1 MTHSRLIGVG
11 AFVIG
16 GILLFAVGLF
26 MIGNRRMLFVDR
38 FQVDAEFAKVT
49 GLQKGAIVRVSGMD
63 AGEVETI
70 RVPANPSSRF
80 RVQMRVREDLHH
92 LVRTDS
98 VATIQTDGL
107 VGNNFIQI
115 EIGTDKAPVAAAG
128 TLIQSREPFDF
139 AALMEQASATV
150 KTLDATVVQLR
161 GDVEEAL
168 GAITDT
174 AQQASAIIDDV
185 GDDVK
190 AITSNGQKIA
200 KDISTVTAEISAGRG
215 TMGKLVKDDELYTRA
230 AAISKEAQATV
241 VQMRKTIEE
250 ARKTME
256 GLNTN
261 LGGKNGAMQGMT
273 SDLRQTMS
281 YAREAMADL
290 AENTESLKRS
300 FLFRGMFK
308 GRGFYDLDSISSTEY
323 RGGEFAGKNRVPL
336 RIWLDA
342 SVLFAAGADGSEEL
356 TPEGRQRLDSAMA
369 TFLKYPAKQ
378 MPFMIEGYARAV
390 TTDAAH
396 LKSATRA
403 VVVRDYL
410 VRRFALNPNTTGLMP
425 LGLEAEESPR
435 GDGTWDGVGL
445 TLWMRR
451 DLFAAPGTRAVSAT
465 R

>member
-1 MTHSRLIGVG
+1 MTYTRLIGVG
-11 AFVIG
+11 VFVIG
-16 GILLFAVGLF
+16 GILLFAIGLF

-92 LVRTDS
+92 LVRADS

-115 EIGTDKAPVAAAG
+115 EIGTDKSPVAASG
-128 TLIQSREPFDF
+128 SLIQSREPFDF

-150 KTLDATVVQLR
+150 KTLDATIVQLR

-174 AQQASAIIDDV
+174 AQQASAVIEGV

-190 AITSNGQKIA
+190 SITSNGQRIA
-200 KDISTVTAEISAGRG
+200 KDIQTVTSEITAGRG

-230 AAISKEAQATV
+230 TSIAKEAEATV
-241 VQMRKTIEE
+241 TQMRKTIEQ
-250 ARKTME
+250 ARVTME
-256 GLNTN
+256 GLNAN
-261 LGGKNGAMQGMT
+261 LGGKDGAMQGMT
-273 SDLRQTMS
+273 SDLRETMT
-281 YAREAMADL
+281 YAREAMSDL

-300 FLFRGMFK
+300 FLFRGLFR
-308 GRGFYDLDSISSTEY
+308 GRGFYDLDGIAPEEY

-342 SVLFAAGADGSEEL
+342 AVLFTPGKDGNEEL
-356 TPEGRQRLDSAMA
+356 TPAGRQRLDSAMA
-369 TFLKYPAKQ
+369 TFLQYPTKQ
-378 MPFMIEGYARAV
+378 LPFMIEGYAREA
-390 TTDAAH
+390 TTDAAY

-403 VVVRDYL
+403 VIVRDYL
-410 VRRFALNPNTTGLMP
+410 VRRFSLNPNTTGLMP
-425 LGLEAEESPR
+425 LGLQAEDSPR
-435 GDGTWDGVGL
+435 GDGTWEGVGL

-451 DLFAAPGTRAVSAT
+451 DLFAAPGTRAVSA
-465 R
+465 RP

>member
-1 MTHSRLIGVG
+1 MTHTRLIGVG

-16 GILLFAVGLF
+16 GILLFAIGLF

-38 FQVDAEFAKVT
+38 FQVDTEFAKVT

-70 RVPANPSSRF
+70 HVPTNPGARF

-92 LVRTDS
+92 LVRSDS
-98 VATIQTDGL
+98 IATIQTDGL

-115 EIGTDKAPVAAAG
+115 EIGTEKSPVAAAG
-128 TLIQSREPFDF
+128 SLIQSREPFDF
-139 AALMEQASATV
+139 AALMTQASETV
-150 KTLDATVVQLR
+150 KTLDATIVQLR

-174 AQQASAIIDDV
+174 AQQASTIIEDV

-190 AITSNGQKIA
+190 SITSNGQKIA
-200 KDISTVTAEISAGRG
+200 QDIRLVTAEVSAGRG
-215 TMGKLVKDDELYTRA
+215 TVGKLVKDDELYQRGA
-230 AAISKEAQATV
+230 LIAKEAERTV
-241 VQMRKTIEE
+241 AEMRKTIEQ
-250 ARKTME
+250 ARVTME

-273 SDLRQTMS
+273 TDLRQTMS
-281 YAREAMADL
+281 YAREAMADM

-300 FLFRGMFK
+300 FLFRGLFR
-308 GRGFYDLDSISSTEY
+308 GRGFYDLDSISPEDY
-323 RGGEFAGKNRVPL
+323 RGGEFAGKNREPL
-336 RIWLDA
+336 RIWLDSA
-342 SVLFAAGADGSEEL
+342 VLFTVDATGNEEL
-356 TPEGRQRLDSAMA
+356 TPVGRQRLDSAMA
-369 TFLKYPAKQ
+369 TFLKYPTKQ

-403 VVVRDYL
+403 VMVRDYL
-410 VRRFALNPNTTGLMP
+410 VRRFSLNPNTTGLMP
-425 LGLEAEESPR
+425 LGLEATDSPR

-451 DLFAAPGTRAVSAT
+451 DLFAAPGARAVSAT

>member
-1 MTHSRLIGVG
+1 MTHTRLIGVG

-98 VATIQTDGL
+98 IATIQTDGL

-128 TLIQSREPFDF
+128 SLIQSREPFDF

-174 AQQASAIIDDV
+174 AQQASAIIEDM

-190 AITSNGQKIA
+190 SITSNGQRIA
-200 KDISTVTAEISAGRG
+200 KDIQMVTSEISAGRG

-230 AAISKEAQATV
+230 ASIAKEAEATV
-241 VQMRKTIEE
+241 AQMRKTIEQ
-250 ARKTME
+250 ARVTME

-273 SDLRQTMS
+273 SDLRQTMT

-290 AENTESLKRS
+290 AENTESLKRN
-300 FLFRGMFK
+300 FLFRGLFR
-308 GRGFYDLDSISSTEY
+308 GRGFYDLDSIAPEEY
-323 RGGEFAGKNRVPL
+323 RGGEFAGKDRVPL

-342 SVLFAAGADGSEEL
+342 AVLFATDKDGNEEL
-356 TPEGRQRLDSAMA
+356 TPAGRQRLDSAMA
-369 TFLKYPAKQ
+369 TFLKYPTKQ
-378 MPFMIEGYARAV
+378 MPFMVEGYARAA
-390 TTDAAH
+390 TIDAAH

-403 VVVRDYL
+403 VMVREYV

-425 LGLEAEESPR
+425 LGLEAADSPR

>member
-1 MTHSRLIGVG
+1 MTYTRLIGVG

-49 GLQKGAIVRVSGMD
+49 GLQKGAIVRVSGLD
-63 AGEVETI
+63 AGEVEAI

-80 RVQMRVREDLHH
+80 RIQMRVREDLHH
-92 LVRTDS
+92 LVRADS

-115 EIGTDKAPVAAAG
+115 EIGTDKSPVAPAG
-128 TLIQSREPFDF
+128 SLIQSREPFDF

-150 KTLDATVVQLR
+150 KTLDATIVQLR
-161 GDVEEAL
+161 GDVEETL

-174 AQQASAIIDDV
+174 AQQASAIIEDV

-190 AITSNGQKIA
+190 AITSNGHKIA
-200 KDISTVTAEISAGRG
+200 RDIQLVTAEVSAGRG
-215 TMGKLVKDDELYTRA
+215 TMGKLVKDDVLYTRA
-230 AAISKEAQATV
+230 TSIAKEAEQTIA
-241 VQMRKTIEE
+241 QMRKTIEQ
-250 ARKTME
+250 ARVTME
-256 GLNTN
+256 GFNAN
-261 LGGKNGAMQGMT
+261 MGGKNGAMQGMT
-273 SDLRQTMS
+273 SDLRQTMT

-290 AENTESLKRS
+290 AENTESLKRN
-300 FLFRGMFK
+300 FLFRGMFR
-308 GRGFYDLDSISSTEY
+308 GRGFYDLDSISAEDY

-342 SVLFAAGADGSEEL
+342 AVLFVTDADGNEAL

-369 TFLKYPAKQ
+369 TFVKYPKQ
-378 MPFMIEGYARAV
+378 MPFMIEGYSGGA

-396 LKSATRA
+396 LKSAARA
-403 VVVRDYL
+403 VLVRDYL
-410 VRRFALNPNTTGLMP
+410 VRRFALNPNTTGWMP
-425 LGLEAEESPR
+425 LGLEAVDSPR
-435 GDGTWDGVGL
+435 GDGTWEGVGL

>member
-1 MTHSRLIGVG
+1 VTYTRLIGVG

-38 FQVDAEFAKVT
+38 FQVGAEFAKVT

-63 AGEVETI
+63 AGEVEVI
-70 RVPANPSSRF
+70 LVPANPTARF

-92 LVRTDS
+92 LVRSDS

-115 EIGTDKAPVAAAG
+115 EIGTDKAPVAPEG
-128 TLIQSREPFDF
+128 SLIQSREPFDF
-139 AALMEQASATV
+139 AALMAQASETV

-161 GDVEEAL
+161 GDIEEAL

-190 AITSNGQKIA
+190 SITVNGQKIA
-200 KDISTVTAEISAGRG
+200 KDIQAVTGEISAGRG
-215 TMGKLVKDDELYTRA
+215 TLGKLVKDDALYTRA
-230 AAISKEAQATV
+230 TSIAREAEQTV
-241 VQMRKTIEE
+241 AQMRKTIEQ
-250 ARKTME
+250 ARVTME
-256 GLNTN
+256 GLNKN
-261 LGGKNGAMQGMT
+261 LGGKDGAMQGMT

-281 YAREAMADL
+281 SAREAMADL

-300 FLFRGMFK
+300 FLFRGMFR
-308 GRGFYDLDSISSTEY
+308 GRGFYDLDSVSQEDY
-323 RGGEFAGKNRVPL
+323 RGGEFAGKNREPL

-342 SVLFAAGADGSEEL
+342 AVLFASDAEGNEEL
-356 TPEGRQRLDSAMA
+356 TPTGRQRLDSAMA
-369 TFLKYPAKQ
+369 TFLKYPKQ

-396 LKSATRA
+396 LRSATRA
-403 VVVRDYL
+403 VMVRDYL
-410 VRRFALNPNTTGLMP
+410 VRRFSLNPSTTGLMP
-425 LGLEAEESPR
+425 LGLEAEGSPR
-435 GDGTWDGVGL
+435 GDNAWDGVAL

-451 DLFAAPGTRAVSAT
+451 DLFAAPGARAASAT

>member
-16 GILLFAVGLF
+16 GILLFAAGLF
-26 MIGNRRMLFVDR
+26 MIGNRRMLFADR

-80 RVQMRVREDLHH
+80 RVQMKVREDLHH
-92 LVRTDS
+92 LVRSDS

-115 EIGTDKAPVAAAG
+115 EIGTDKAPVAPAG
-128 TLIQSREPFDF
+128 SLIQSREPFDF

-150 KTLDATVVQLR
+150 KTLDATIVQLR

-174 AQQASAIIDDV
+174 AQQASAIIESV
-185 GDDVK
+185 GDDV
-190 AITSNGQKIA
+190 ASISSNGQRIA
-200 KDISTVTAEISAGRG
+200 KDISVVTTEISAGRG

-230 AAISKEAQATV
+230 TSIAREAEASIT
-241 VQMRKTIEE
+241 QMRRTIEE

-261 LGGKNGAMQGMT
+261 LGGKNGAMEGMT
-273 SDLRQTMS
+273 SDLRQTMT

-300 FLFRGMFK
+300 FLFRGMFR
-308 GRGFYDLDSISSTEY
+308 GRGFYDLDSISAEDY

-342 SVLFAAGADGSEEL
+342 SMLFAAAADGSEAL

-369 TFLKYPAKQ
+369 TFIKYPKQ
-378 MPFMIEGYARAV
+378 MPFMIEGYARAA

-403 VVVRDYL
+403 VLVRDYL
-410 VRRFALNPNTTGLMP
+410 LRRFSLNPNTTGLMP

-451 DLFAAPGTRAVSAT
+451 DLFAAPGAVRAVST
-465 R
+465 RQ

>member
-1 MTHSRLIGVG
+1 VTHTRLIGVG
-11 AFVIG
+11 VFVLG

-38 FQVDAEFAKVT
+38 FQVDAEFLKVT

-63 AGEVETI
+63 AGEIETI
-70 RVPANPSSRF
+70 RVPANPGSRF

-115 EIGTDKAPVAAAG
+115 EIGTDKSPVAPEG
-128 TLIQSREPFDF
+128 SLIQSREPFDF
-139 AALMEQASATV
+139 AALMDQASQTV
-150 KTLDATVVQLR
+150 KTLDATIVQLR

-174 AQQASAIIDDV
+174 AQQASAIIDGV

-190 AITSNGQKIA
+190 SITSNGQKIA
-200 KDISTVTAEISAGRG
+200 RDIQAVTAEISAGRG

-230 AAISKEAQATV
+230 TAIAKEAEQTV
-241 VQMRKTIEE
+241 TQMRKTIEQ
-250 ARKTME
+250 ARVTME
-256 GLNTN
+256 GLNAN
-261 LGGKNGAMQGMT
+261 IGGKNGAMQGMT
-273 SDLRQTMS
+273 TDLRQTMTF
-281 YAREAMADL
+281 AREAMADL
-290 AENTESLKRS
+290 AENTESLKRN
-300 FLFRGMFK
+300 FLFRGLFR
-308 GRGFYDLDSISSTEY
+308 GRGFYDLDSISQEDY
-323 RGGEFAGKNRVPL
+323 RRGEFAGKNREPL

-342 SVLFAAGADGSEEL
+342 AVLFVADKDGNEEL
-356 TPEGRQRLDSAMA
+356 TPAGRQRLDSAMA
-369 TFLKYPAKQ
+369 TFLKYPKQ

-403 VVVRDYL
+403 VLVRDYL
-410 VRRFALNPNTTGLMP
+410 VRRFSLNPNTTGLMP
-425 LGLEAEESPR
+425 LGLEAEGSPK
-435 GDGTWDGVGL
+435 GDNTWDGIAV

-451 DLFAAPGTRAVSAT
+451 DLFAAPGARTNSAT

>member
-1 MTHSRLIGVG
+1 MTHTRLIGVG

-38 FQVDAEFAKVT
+38 FQVDTEFAKVT

-63 AGEVETI
+63 AGEVEAI
-70 RVPANPSSRF
+70 LVPANPTSRF

-98 VATIQTDGL
+98 IATIQTDGL

-115 EIGTDKAPVAAAG
+115 DIGTDKSPVAPEG
-128 TLIQSREPFDF
+128 SLIQSREPFDF
-139 AALMEQASATV
+139 SALMAQASETV

-174 AQQASAIIDDV
+174 AQQASAIIEDV

-200 KDISTVTAEISAGRG
+200 KDIQTVTAEISAGRG
-215 TMGKLVKDDELYTRA
+215 TFGKLVKDDELYTRA
-230 AAISKEAQATV
+230 SAIAREAEQTV
-241 VQMRKTIEE
+241 AQMRKTIEQ
-250 ARKTME
+250 ARTTME
-256 GLNTN
+256 GLNKN
-261 LGGKNGAMQGMT
+261 FGGKNSAVEGMT
-273 SDLRQTMS
+273 SDLRQTMAS
-281 YAREAMADL
+281 AREAMADL
-290 AENTESLKRS
+290 AENSESLKRN
-300 FLFRGMFK
+300 FLFRGMFR
-308 GRGFYDLDSISSTEY
+308 GRGFYDLDSIAPEEY
-323 RGGEFAGKNRVPL
+323 RRGDFAGKNREPL

-342 SVLFAAGADGSEEL
+342 AVLFTADAEGNEEL
-356 TPEGRQRLDSAMA
+356 TPDGRQRLDSAMA
-369 TFLKYPAKQ
+369 TFLKYPKQ

-403 VVVRDYL
+403 VMVRDYL
-410 VRRFALNPNTTGLMP
+410 VRRFSLSPSTTGLMP
-425 LGLEAEESPR
+425 LGLEAEGSPR
-435 GDGTWDGVGL
+435 GDNTWDGVGL

-451 DLFAAPGTRAVSAT
+451 ELFAAPGARSASSTR
-465 R
+465 